1 MSNNKQQNGQEA
13 YRSVVVREYQ
23 AKDRQSVI
31 QIYSL
36 GILELVVDTAFRSLK
51 FHTESLLLYFLFTVN
66 DDVLFAELT
75 SRVKRGVNFTGC
87 LEPIISGRA
96 GTNSRWPFVV
106 CFMVTKSW
114 WMLGLV
120 PALVLCARY
129 YCSRL
134 VVHNFLKYVL
144 SADLRDIE
152 EYYMNSPDRSFW
164 VAEKEGKVV
173 GVVGAIGDR
182 TTGSLEL
189 QRMSVDSNCRKCGLG
204 KALCRKVIAYAATEK
219 YTSIK
224 LGTVGYT
231 GAAPRLYESVGFGLS
246 GVTNGF
252 QLPGTTRHNLFF
264 RIFFRVQQSRYRLN
278 IQNQG

>member
-1 MSNNKQQNGQEA
+1 MPSDKQQNGQGGHG
-13 YRSVVVREYQ
+13 SLVVREYQ

-31 QIYSL
+31 QIYSM

-51 FHTESLLLYFLFTVN
+51 YHTESLLIYFLFTAV
-66 DDVLFAELT
+66 
-75 SRVKRGVNFTGC
+75 S
-87 LEPIISGRA
+87 
-96 GTNSRWPFVV
+96 
-106 CFMVTKSW
+106 FMVTKSW

-134 VVHNFLKYVL
+134 VIHDFLQYML
-144 SADLRDIE
+144 STDLRDIE
-152 EYYMNSPDRSFW
+152 EYYMNSPDRCFW

-173 GVVGAIGDR
+173 GVVAASGDR

-189 QRMSVDSNCRKCGLG
+189 LRMSVDTNCRKCGLG
-204 KALCRKVIAYAATEK
+204 KALCRKVMEYAATEK

-231 GAAPRLYESVGFGLS
+231 GAALRLYESVGFRWLENI
-246 GVTNGF
+246 NGF
-252 QLPGTTRHNLFF
+252 QFPGTIHHNLFF
-264 RIFFRVQQSRYRLN
+264 RIFFRVYQSRYRLDL
-278 IQNQG
+278 QNQV

>member
-1 MSNNKQQNGQEA
+1 MPSDKQQNGQGGHG
-13 YRSVVVREYQ
+13 SLVVREYQ

-31 QIYSL
+31 QIYSM

-51 FHTESLLLYFLFTVN
+51 YHTESLLIYFLFTV
-66 DDVLFAELT
+66 AELT
-75 SRVKRGVNFTGC
+75 CRVKRGVTITGC
-87 LEPIISGRA
+87 LEPVISGRA
-96 GTNSRWPFVV
+96 GTNSRWPFAVS
-106 CFMVTKSW
+106 FMVTKSW

-134 VVHNFLKYVL
+134 VIHDFLQYML
-144 SADLRDIE
+144 STDLRDIE
-152 EYYMNSPDRSFW
+152 EYYMNSPDRCFW

-173 GVVGAIGDR
+173 GVVAASGDR

-189 QRMSVDSNCRKCGLG
+189 LRMSVDTNCRKCGLG
-204 KALCRKVIAYAATEK
+204 KALCRKVMEYAATEK

-231 GAAPRLYESVGFGLS
+231 GAALRLYESVGFRWLENI
-246 GVTNGF
+246 NGF
-252 QLPGTTRHNLFF
+252 QFPGTIHHNLFF
-264 RIFFRVQQSRYRLN
+264 RIFFRVYQSRYRLDL
-278 IQNQG
+278 QNQV